1 MIFSKTILSVC
12 DNSGLKYVKCLKVV
26 KTISAYGKKQVAK
39 AGDVILVSAKILSGS
54 TTLKKGQIF
63 KALIVRTKGSV
74 KRFYGFLSF
83 EQNSVLILNKKL
95 EPLGNRVAGPVFVEA
110 LEQNYIKI
118 SSIRMI
124 GF

>member
-1 MIFSKTILSVC
+1 MIFSKTILNVC

-39 AGDVILVSAKILSGS
+39 AGDVILVSAKILTGV
-54 TTLKKGQIF
+54 TNLKKGQVF
-63 KALIVRTKGSV
+63 KALIVRTNSKV
-74 KRFYGFLSF
+74 KRLYGFLSF

-95 EPLGNRVAGPVFVEA
+95 EPLGNRISGPVFMEA

>member
-1 MIFSKTILSVC
+1 
-12 DNSGLKYVKCLKVV
+12 LKYVKCLKVV
-26 KTISAYGKKQVAK
+26 KTVSSYGKKQIAK
-39 AGDVILVSAKILSGS
+39 AGDVILVSSKILSGI

-63 KALIVRTKGSV
+63 KALIVRTKGKV
-74 KRFYGFLSF
+74 VRLYGFISF

-95 EPLGNRVAGPVFVEA
+95 EPLGNRVSGPVFMEA

>member
-63 KALIVRTKGSV
+63 KALIVRTKGRV